1 MFKQSLS
8 SVKSS
13 SGRNNVSSIKSVSSA
28 ISVNSVN
35 SANSL
40 NSVQTVSITVLTPCL
55 MVFFVKW
62 PFLSMCFFLYFSL
75 ASHHKSTWLG
85 RPAKEEEEERAAF
98 SFDEFG
104 RGQLFQLEICQEC
117 TISKIFAQ
125 YPKYLDSSW
134 RNLALKRFEIFV

>member
-1 MFKQSLS
+1 MT
-8 SVKSS
+8 
-13 SGRNNVSSIKSVSSA
+13 GRNNESSKKSISSA

-35 SANSL
+35 NDNSV
-40 NSVQTVSITVLTPCL
+40 NSVQALYIGVLTTSL
-55 MVFFVKW
+55 MIFFVEL

-75 ASHHKSTWLG
+75 PFLHKSTWLG
-85 RPAKEEEEERAAF
+85 CPAKEEEEERAAF

-125 YPKYLDSSW
+125 YSKYLDSPW
-134 RNLALKRFEIFV
+134 RN

>member
-85 RPAKEEEEERAAF
+85 CPAKEEEEEGLH
-98 SFDEFG
+98 S
-104 RGQLFQLEICQEC
+104 LFMSLVAGN
-117 TISKIFAQ
+117 SSSLKYVRSAQ
-125 YPKYLDSSW
+125 YLKYLHNIQNIW
-134 RNLALKRFEIFV
+134 TAPGEIWL